1 MASAVLT
8 QRNLW
13 LSLSDIPDRYRA
25 IYLDEPVSAMGLFA
39 QSLYG
44 IQAEFEL
51 RKKQTEALH
60 SIIARRDAKPKP
72 PVRVRKLAVLPPRS
86 MRSVPSASL
95 GSHSYRT
102 EG

>member
-1 MASAVLT
+1 MTNDVLVFWMMNRMGRGMASAVLT

-44 IQAEFEL
+44 IQAEVKL
-51 RKKQTEALH
+51 RVKEEAN
-60 SIIARRDAKPKP
+60 
-72 PVRVRKLAVLPPRS
+72 RS
-86 MRSVPSASL
+86 FAQ
-95 GSHSYRT
+95 HHCQA
-102 EG
+102 